1 MRSGTRNWR
10 STRGKWRR
18 WVVVVVVEVD
28 MVVVVV
34 DLVVVED
41 LAVVQASQCAKLSV
55 GHTTSLGFKLK
66 IYKILNFTLKIKKT
80 VPTGIEP
87 VT

>member
-18 WVVVVVVEVD
+18 WVVVVVVKVD

-34 DLVVVED
+34 DLVVVEEISID
-41 LAVVQASQCAKLSV
+41 SEVEVEATSTTWNILVVVQATDSTK
-55 GHTTSLGFKLK
+55 
-66 IYKILNFTLKIKKT
+66 TLIDVIK
-80 VPTGIEP
+80 
-87 VT
+87 

>member
-34 DLVVVED
+34 DLVVVEEISID
-41 LAVVQASQCAKLSV
+41 SEVEATS
-55 GHTTSLGFKLK
+55 TTW
-66 IYKILNFTLKIKKT
+66 KILVVALEAIDSTKTPIDVIK
-80 VPTGIEP
+80 
-87 VT
+87 